1 MKQRIIESFDDIKEA
16 SQVDKNISAIY
27 LLLFKDIEKINN
39 YRNVV
44 YSIEESPNY
53 FKRYVLPYTQK
64 QTEQLNLA
72 LSQYGDRSLV
82 DALCQIVDNED
93 NYFELVEG
101 KDLNSTYGL
110 VVRMFSKIPFLQYK
124 FKTEL
129 APDPIE
135 IQIER
140 NLNKDLISY
149 HSFLDNNEYNIEDI
163 LL

>member
-1 MKQRIIESFDDIKEA
+1 MNDLINKIFNSYNYIKISGIGNEKIEFYKHKSTKIANYFLVNTIDCRRFEDDEEKVINALEQLENEYSKRLTSNGVSLKQKIIESFDDIKEA

-72 LSQYGDRSLV
+72 LS
-82 DALCQIVDNED
+82 
-93 NYFELVEG
+93 
-101 KDLNSTYGL
+101 
-110 VVRMFSKIPFLQYK
+110 
-124 FKTEL
+124 
-129 APDPIE
+129 
-135 IQIER
+135 
-140 NLNKDLISY
+140 
-149 HSFLDNNEYNIEDI
+149 
-163 LL
+163 